1 MGGILSYLFPDVDTT
16 EQVLKDDD
24 GDNSMSVI
32 EDPTS
37 TQKDLEVEAIEITDM
52 VIFIFQLIIWWF
64 NYNF

>member
-52 VIFIFQLIIWWF
+52 VIFIFQLII
-64 NYNF
+64 

>member
-24 GDNSMSVI
+24 VDNSMSVI

-52 VIFIFQLIIWWF
+52 V
-64 NYNF
+64 NFFSIDNLMS

>member
-1 MGGILSYLFPDVDTT
+1 MGGILSYLFPDDDTT

-52 VIFIFQLIIWWF
+52 VIFIFQLII
-64 NYNF
+64 

>member
-24 GDNSMSVI
+24 VDNSMRVI

-37 TQKDLEVEAIEITDM
+37 TQKDPEVEAIEITDIVNLFSIDNLM
-52 VIFIFQLIIWWF
+52 I
-64 NYNF
+64 

>member
-1 MGGILSYLFPDVDTT
+1 MGGILSYLFPDDDTT

>member
-37 TQKDLEVEAIEITDM
+37 TQKVLEVEAIEITDM
-52 VIFIFQLIIWWF
+52 VIFIFQLII
-64 NYNF
+64 

>member
-52 VIFIFQLIIWWF
+52 VNFFF
-64 NYNF
+64 NW

>member
-24 GDNSMSVI
+24 VDNSMSVI

-52 VIFIFQLIIWWF
+52 VNCFSIGNLMI
-64 NYNF
+64 